1 MIKNF
6 TPQPYDGPNPLP
18 DYVTDIRTFELV
30 GTVPGGYIVTLGKL
44 TVGES
49 MSAGNPL
56 THVIFE
62 SFSDHGVRQKVARTR
77 VSGCDREFVAVKSAM
92 MKTGVEFYPSLPNSP
107 EDIMRALGDWFGVI
121 NEEITEVSVVSQT
134 SH

>member
-6 TPQPYDGPNPLP
+6 TPMPYEGINPLP
-18 DYVTDIRTFELV
+18 DYVTGIRTYELV
-30 GTVPGGYIVTLGKL
+30 GTVPGGYVVTLGKL

-56 THVIFE
+56 THAIFE
-62 SFSDHGVRQKVARTR
+62 RLSDQGIRQKAARTR
-77 VSGCDREFVAVKSAM
+77 VSGCDREFVAIKNAM
-92 MKTGVEFYPSLPNSP
+92 METGVEFFPSLPSPP
-107 EDIMRALGDWFGVI
+107 EDIMRTLGDWFGVT

-134 SH
+134 CH